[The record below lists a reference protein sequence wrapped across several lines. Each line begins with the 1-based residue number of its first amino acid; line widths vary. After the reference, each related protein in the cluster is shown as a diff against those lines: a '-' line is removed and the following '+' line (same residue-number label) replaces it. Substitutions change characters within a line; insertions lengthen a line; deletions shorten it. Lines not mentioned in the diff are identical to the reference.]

1 MHSKLVNTYFHFFIR
16 SNWVF
21 SPGNLLSSKQR
32 SLRLDHPNN
41 KKWLSRQNCYNFET
55 SVWQSWLNY
64 VHKWPTTT
72 GWQTLKRLLVSMCCT
87 ASPIVC
93 RPTLRKW
100 CQRLVWRPIGSKC
113 GATIFYRFLI
123 FFSNL
128 FVFIHSILFYS
139 FNIHTLQ
146 KLSVLQDNIWYFSL
160 AYGLYA
166 FLCFFR
172 YIANKNI
179 ILISLRFIFF
189 LPFGLVLISMWS
201 WNPEI
206 SGFCV
211 WNYGLSYWFYDT
223 V

>member
-123 FFSNL
+123 FFPISLYL
-128 FVFIHSILFYS
+128 FIQYYFIHSIFTPCK
-139 FNIHTLQ
+139 NC
-146 KLSVLQDNIWYFSL
+146 LSYRTTFDIFHSL
-160 AYGLYA
+160 MVCTHFYA
-166 FLCFFR
+166 F
-172 YIANKNI
+172 
-179 ILISLRFIFF
+179 
-189 LPFGLVLISMWS
+189 
-201 WNPEI
+201 
-206 SGFCV
+206 SG
-211 WNYGLSYWFYDT
+211 T
-223 V
+223 